1 MANMTKQSGSTKHET
16 LGNLLGGLF
25 VASLL
30 TVLCVIGIAPNQANG
45 ALRAVAG
52 GSSGGGTV
60 PTATCASPGGI
71 LYASAGAIT
80 CNVSLTT
87 DGAGAVSASA
97 SVTSP
102 IVQAANNLSIRSGS
116 ASTDA
121 ATVTNNLFTFGGGI
135 TGPTGQTFVISAG
148 AAQNMQLN
156 TASLATT
163 GAVTVGG
170 SLTPNQTTGLIGT
183 TTNNNAVAGSWGEFV
198 TSSVSSAGAVV
209 TVSSNTPV
217 TVVSTG
223 ATVTAGDYDVQ
234 GLTCYISGAA
244 TSFTVYKQGI
254 GTTTNTFG
262 ALGSYTSSQFA
273 AMVPLAT
280 TTSENCQQTPLTRV
294 SLSGTSNVF
303 MVAAP
308 IFSVSGTITAYGF
321 MRLRRVR

>member
-1 MANMTKQSGSTKHET
+1 MNHTKIANQ
-16 LGNLLGGLF
+16 LGALF
-25 VASLL
+25 VAILA
-30 TVLCVIGIAPNQANG
+30 TVLITVGFAPTPAQGGPRWA
-45 ALRAVAG
+45 
-52 GSSGGGTV
+52 GSSGGGGGVV
-60 PTATCASPGGI
+60 PVATCSAPGGV

-80 CNVSLTT
+80 CNINLTT
-87 DGAGAVSASA
+87 NGAGAVSASA

-102 IVQAANNLSIRSGS
+102 IVQSASNLGLRSGG

-121 ATVTNNLFTFGGGI
+121 ATVTNNLFTFGGSI

-183 TTNNNAVAGSWGEFV
+183 TTNNSAVAGSWGEFV

-254 GTTTNTFG
+254 STTTNTFG

-280 TTSENCQQTPLTRV
+280 TTSENCQLTPTVRI
-294 SLSGTSNVF
+294 SLAGTSTIF

-321 MRLRRVR
+321 LRYRRVR